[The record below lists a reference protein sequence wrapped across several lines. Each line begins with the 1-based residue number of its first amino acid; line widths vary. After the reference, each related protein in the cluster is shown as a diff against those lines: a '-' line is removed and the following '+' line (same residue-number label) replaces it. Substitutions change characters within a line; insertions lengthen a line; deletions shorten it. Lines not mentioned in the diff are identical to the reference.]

1 MFDDPPFTRDRDS
14 LAEFELRIFPNQADL
29 KIATSDSY
37 LLIFDG
43 PQLT

>member
-14 LAEFELRIFPNQADL
+14 LVEFELRIFPNQADL
-29 KIATSDSY
+29 KVATGDSY